1 MPDFDV
7 VVWPGTLSDG
17 ARCYAA
23 WCSYVKGVGAQR
35 NTAAEALHSIADMM
49 SDAIAADRSDDPAL
63 ADEPT
68 AAAAM
73 ADLIRELEDAGTPY
87 RVHRVALAIPEPAGV

>member
-7 VVWPGTLSDG
+7 VVWQGTLSDG
-17 ARCYAA
+17 SHCYAA

-35 NTAAEALHSIADMM
+35 NTAAALQSIADMM
-49 SDAIAADRSDDPAL
+49 TDAIADARFDAPAL

-68 AAAAM
+68 AAAEM
-73 ADLIRELEDAGTPY
+73 SDLIRELEDAGTPY

>member
-7 VVWPGTLSDG
+7 VVWQGTLSDG

-35 NTAAEALHSIADMM
+35 NTAAAALQSIADMM
-49 SDAIAADRSDDPAL
+49 ADAIGEATLDEPAL
-63 ADEPT
+63 ADEPD
-68 AAAAM
+68 AAAEM

-87 RVHRVALAIPEPAGV
+87 RVHRVPVAVPELAGV